1 MSDLNALMPIAYTQT
16 EVAEQPAVVERVLG
30 ELHANVRTLAH
41 ALTERAIQ
49 RLYLLGSGDSWFAGL
64 ATRLAFEEYSGLIT
78 EPLQA
83 YEYAAYGH
91 PGLNAHSAA
100 ILISSSGRPTT
111 TWDALD
117 RALAAGAYVVG
128 ITDNPYDGNPFVH
141 KPHSVLIPGAQKKG
155 LPAQTTSATMAMLMD
170 LAIEL
175 GRANGHLAPEKAD
188 ALVSS
193 LCAMPT
199 HMQDVLTAS
208 AKPANVLA
216 QALHGRR
223 VYTLV
228 GGGPS
233 YGVAQIGS
241 ALLAEGPQEVGLP
254 LTVEEFHHG
263 LRYGAIG
270 KGDPV
275 ILIAPGGAANQR
287 NLETT
292 QSLANWG
299 AHLIAIVDERD
310 TQITPLAQTVFTTP
324 AVPEA
329 MSPLLTLLPLHN
341 LAVQL
346 ALHKMANGYQR
357 PTFVP

>member
-1 MSDLNALMPIAYTQT
+1 MSDLNAIMPIAHTQT
-16 EVAEQPAVVERVLG
+16 EVAEQPAVVERVLK
-30 ELHANVRTLAH
+30 ELQPSVRTLAH
-41 ALTERAIQ
+41 TLVERDIQ

-64 ATRLAFEEYSGLIT
+64 ATRLAFEEYAGLIT

-91 PGLNAHSAA
+91 PGLNAQSAA

-111 TWDALD
+111 TWDALE

-128 ITDNPYDGNPFVH
+128 ITDNRYNGNPFVE

-155 LPAQTTSATMAMLMD
+155 LPAQTTTATMTLLMD
-170 LAIEL
+170 LAIEV
-175 GRANGHLAPEKAD
+175 GRANGHLTPDKAD
-188 ALVSS
+188 ELSVR
-193 LCAMPT
+193 LRTMPAY
-199 HMQDVLTAS
+199 MQTVLDES
-208 AKPANVLA
+208 AAQADGLA
-216 QALHGRR
+216 QTLQGRR

-233 YGVAQIGS
+233 YGVAHIGS

-263 LRYGAIG
+263 LRYGAIA
-270 KGDPV
+270 KGDPAIV
-275 ILIAPGGAANQR
+275 IAPGGQANQR
-287 NLETT
+287 NLETA

-299 AHLIAIVDERD
+299 AHLVAIVDATD
-310 TQITPLAQTVFTTP
+310 VHIAPLAQSVFVTPTVH
-324 AVPEA
+324 EA
-329 MSPLLTLLPLHN
+329 MSPLLTLLPLHT
-341 LAVQL
+341 LAIQL
-346 ALHKMANGYQR
+346 ALHKMAAGYAR

>member
-1 MSDLNALMPIAYTQT
+1 MSSDLNTIMPIAHTQT
-16 EVAEQPAVVERVLG
+16 EVAEQPAVVARVLN
-30 ELHANVRTLAH
+30 ELQPRVRDLAQTLVERNV
-41 ALTERAIQ
+41 Q

-64 ATRLAFEEYSGLIT
+64 STRLAFEEYAGLIT

-91 PGLNAHSAA
+91 PGLTAQSAA

-128 ITDNPYDGNPFVH
+128 ITDNPYDGNPFVD

-155 LPAQTTSATMAMLMD
+155 LPAQTTTATMAVLID
-170 LAIEL
+170 LAIEM
-175 GRANGHLAPEKAD
+175 GRANGHLTPDKAD
-188 ALVSS
+188 GLSARLR
-193 LCAMPT
+193 AMPT
-199 HMQDVLTAS
+199 QMQTVLTAS
-208 AKPANVLA
+208 ANQADALA
-216 QALHGRR
+216 QSLQGRR

-263 LRYGAIG
+263 LRFGAIG
-270 KGDPV
+270 KGDPAIV
-275 ILIAPGGAANQR
+275 IVPSGAANQR
-287 NLETT
+287 NLETA

-299 AHLIAIVDERD
+299 AHLIAIVDETD
-310 TQITPLAQTVFTTP
+310 THIAPLAQSVFTTP
-324 AVPEA
+324 AAPEA
-329 MSPLLTLLPLHN
+329 MSPLLTVLPLHN
-341 LAVQL
+341 LAIPARCIRWPVGTRG
-346 ALHKMANGYQR
+346 NVC
-357 PTFVP
+357 P